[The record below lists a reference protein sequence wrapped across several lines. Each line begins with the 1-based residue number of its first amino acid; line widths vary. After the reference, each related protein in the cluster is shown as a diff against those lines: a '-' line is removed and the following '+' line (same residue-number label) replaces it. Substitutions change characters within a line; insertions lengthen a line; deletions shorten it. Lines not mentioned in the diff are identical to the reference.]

1 MTAKIRGSVILPN
14 QTPVRVSI
22 KATPVPSPRND
33 GNGVITIPGDIV
45 ADQTS
50 PVDVDVLP
58 GTYQLNVYTPTT
70 MLAKGIITLMDGD
83 VLELTKFIEALN
95 VAQMEWM

>member
-58 GTYQLNVYTPTT
+58 GTYNLIVYTSTQ
-70 MLAKGIITLMDGD
+70 MLAERTVILNDGD
-83 VLELTKFIEALN
+83 VRELTSIFMPPPEEFDRL
-95 VAQMEWM
+95 